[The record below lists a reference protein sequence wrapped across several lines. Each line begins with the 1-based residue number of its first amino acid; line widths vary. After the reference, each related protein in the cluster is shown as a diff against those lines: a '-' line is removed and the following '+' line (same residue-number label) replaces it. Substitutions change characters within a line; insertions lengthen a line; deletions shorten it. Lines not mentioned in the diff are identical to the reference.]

1 MNPSLPAGVFTPRRK
16 RPPIWLLLPV
26 LFLVGLSLLP
36 VGVKLV
42 PVSYTHLTLP
52 TSDLV

>member
-16 RPPIWLLLPV
+16 RPSIWLLLPV

-36 VGVKLV
+36 LGCLQLLNLSWQSAVNFSVL
-42 PVSYTHLTLP
+42 
-52 TSDLV
+52 